1 MNPNEFLREPGYQFA
16 VLSTYSFDPFF
27 FERLVL
33 PSLWAGGSKSVIV
46 YADAR
51 EVRRALAQP
60 VGTLRHLGRRYFLI
74 PVESSGAFHP
84 KVFLRLGHDGGLAWV
99 GSGNL
104 TRGGWGANSELAS
117 TWALGSDDGDPGLWL
132 VPWLRSL
139 ANSNPRGLSR
149 ELISRVEGIDW
160 IVDTPAGDQ
169 TPVLF
174 SFERSLSEQLA
185 ERWEGR
191 RFDRLWVLTGS
202 TDRDGAMI
210 RWARE
215 ALGVTDVRM
224 CVSPERASLEPGL
237 VGALPVDM
245 IFVAPP
251 HEKLVHAKFF
261 WFDGADGPAAVWGSA
276 NCSRA
281 AWLPEGNNVEAVV
294 VSDRPDTA
302 AFAEFLNVFSTP
314 GLSAEEVLT
323 SDPDSEDPVTE
334 QQFRIVTAE
343 WDPSTDTVRVEID
356 PAVPTASKCFLCLRD
371 LMIPMQGEDRR
382 WEGSPDGALATHQ
395 TPVGFV
401 RIESPDG
408 TSESSSAHWIESPH
422 ELREVLT
429 GRDFRSTLSGLL
441 EQESKE
447 ADYRLAHELGR
458 IGLELIRD
466 SAAYPDLRISGKR
479 RKSNEDS
486 EPRMID
492 PATLIASLA
501 SCENEAGPLGSGA
514 HSGFGISGVF
524 RAIFS
529 RLDQDH
535 DETEVIDDEG
545 SPGAPEPPEIPPPPV
560 ETDDRTRAILKKHI
574 AAFFEALDSD
584 EFPASCSANQLVQ
597 ATCYPIAVALM
608 GTTRSWCSDPD
619 KNEWIGHP
627 IRRLLQ
633 SDPFNHKPALL
644 ELVKHRYVD
653 EDRHDAFLEAVGDGQ
668 LWLTLMVGIESL
680 SGDGAEGVLSKLT
693 LFNQLFE
700 HQVLLAQADL
710 PRVEFLYRHF
720 HDPEVIRAARRHV
733 AEAGELLHRIEG
745 ELRNRSKSLIADLDA
760 SDEGHK
766 AGDLIWSE
774 NGGWGLV
781 RSDEHADKVVTYMAR
796 SGDERTIK
804 STGWLVNVT
813 RLSTQE
819 ASREE
824 LPSQLRSLLRVV
836 GRDADVA
843 W

>member
-1 MNPNEFLREPGYQFA
+1 
-16 VLSTYSFDPFF
+16 
-27 FERLVL
+27 
-33 PSLWAGGSKSVIV
+33 
-46 YADAR
+46 
-51 EVRRALAQP
+51 
-60 VGTLRHLGRRYFLI
+60 
-74 PVESSGAFHP
+74 
-84 KVFLRLGHDGGLAWV
+84 
-99 GSGNL
+99 
-104 TRGGWGANSELAS
+104 
-117 TWALGSDDGDPGLWL
+117 
-132 VPWLRSL
+132 
-139 ANSNPRGLSR
+139 
-149 ELISRVEGIDW
+149 
-160 IVDTPAGDQ
+160 
-169 TPVLF
+169 
-174 SFERSLSEQLA
+174 
-185 ERWEGR
+185 
-191 RFDRLWVLTGS
+191 
-202 TDRDGAMI
+202 MI

-395 TPVGFV
+395 TPVGSV

-408 TSESSSAHWIESPH
+408 TIESSSAHWIESPH
-422 ELREVLT
+422 ELREVLA

-492 PATLIASLA
+492 PSTLIASLA

-529 RLDQDH
+529 RLDQGH

-560 ETDDRTRAILKKHI
+560 GTPRQTDDRTRAILKKHI

-608 GTTRSWCSDPD
+608 GATRSWCSDPD

-733 AEAGELLHRIEG
+733 AEARELLHRIEG

-781 RSDEHADKVVTYMAR
+781 RSDEHADNVVTYMAR